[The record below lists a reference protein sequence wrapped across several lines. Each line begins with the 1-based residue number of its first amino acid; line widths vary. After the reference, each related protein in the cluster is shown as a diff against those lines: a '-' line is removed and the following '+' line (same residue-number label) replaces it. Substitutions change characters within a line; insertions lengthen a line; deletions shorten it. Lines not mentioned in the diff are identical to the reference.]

1 MDRYSELF
9 ERFFGGKA
17 TPEDE
22 KALLHLISDGEEGL
36 FEDYC
41 RSKWDSA
48 SDEISEKLRLRV
60 KSKLLKTISY
70 KDSCRGRMRLT
81 PRVKRFAYTAVA
93 ALILALTLHAG
104 CYIAQYRSLDVI
116 ETITEAGQKSH
127 IILPDGSRPSDSG
140 SIPATTYIGNKN
152 SKKLHLPGCS
162 SLPGEE
168 NRVTFEDYDKA
179 ISEGYT
185 PCSKCLG

>member
-1 MDRYSELF
+1 MGTIIAASNGTDISFTWEN
-9 ERFFGGKA
+9 GG
-17 TPEDE
+17 
-22 KALLHLISDGEEGL
+22 
-36 FEDYC
+36 
-41 RSKWDSA
+41 SK
-48 SDEISEKLRLRV
+48 
-60 KSKLLKTISY
+60 
-70 KDSCRGRMRLT
+70 
-81 PRVKRFAYTAVA
+81 P
-93 ALILALTLHAG
+93 
-104 CYIAQYRSLDVI
+104 
-116 ETITEAGQKSH
+116 
-127 IILPDGSRPSDSG
+127 ILPDSSRPSSSG

>member
-1 MDRYSELF
+1 MPVYGVISV
-9 ERFFGGKA
+9 GKDNSYGHPHEA
-17 TPEDE
+17 PMSRLEDAE
-22 KALLHLISDGEEGL
+22 VILYRTDKMGTIIAASNGTDISFTWENG
-36 FEDYC
+36 
-41 RSKWDSA
+41 
-48 SDEISEKLRLRV
+48 
-60 KSKLLKTISY
+60 
-70 KDSCRGRMRLT
+70 
-81 PRVKRFAYTAVA
+81 
-93 ALILALTLHAG
+93 
-104 CYIAQYRSLDVI
+104 
-116 ETITEAGQKSH
+116 
-127 IILPDGSRPSDSG
+127 G